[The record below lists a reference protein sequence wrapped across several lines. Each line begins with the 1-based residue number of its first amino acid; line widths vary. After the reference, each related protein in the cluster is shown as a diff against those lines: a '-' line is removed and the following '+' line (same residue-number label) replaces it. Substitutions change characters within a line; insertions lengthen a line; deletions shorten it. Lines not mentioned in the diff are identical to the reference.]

1 MNLNVVRDGSEETE
15 EERWRK
21 RKKIENGE
29 VITLQWGTGASQWG
43 EEEKK
48 ERDEEEMGEKEKGR
62 EKRKVEKLK
71 SDLT

>member
-1 MNLNVVRDGSEETE
+1 MTPDNRG
-15 EERWRK
+15 RRK
-21 RKKIENGE
+21 RGDGGKEKIENGE

-48 ERDEEEMGEKEKGR
+48 ERDEEEMGEKGKGR